1 MKVIIGLIAL
11 SFIVFFHELGHF
23 VFAKLF
29 KIKVLS
35 FSLGMGPVLLH
46 KTING
51 TDYRLS
57 LFPFGGYCGL
67 SGEKDFQKAIEENLD
82 YIPKSPDSL
91 YGINPLKRAL
101 IAFAGPLF
109 NFVLAFICF
118 VIISMVGYRYSSLTN
133 KVIIP
138 EAPQESPARDAG
150 LMTGDRIIAINNVPI
165 LNFADIFDN
174 VAPHPKETLK
184 IDVNRNGQILSFNVT
199 TLLNKDQGTGVI
211 GVIGD
216 YSEIQNFES
225 PTYSFF
231 PALLEGAKKT
241 ISTTSNT
248 IKSISILFKGVDVTK
263 VVSGPIGTTYM
274 LGETVTQSFSSSFK
288 FGLYSIL
295 TLIAFINISLGFMN
309 LLPIPVL
316 DGGLILFS
324 FIELIFKKEI
334 SPKIQ
339 IKIQTIGL
347 IIIVLIFLLGATG
360 DIRYFIEKWSKK

>member
-11 SFIVFFHELGHF
+11 SFIILFHELGHF

-29 KIKVLS
+29 GLRVLS

-57 LFPFGGYCGL
+57 LFPLGGYCGL
-67 SGEKDFQKAIEENLD
+67 AGEKDFQKAIEENLD

-91 YGINPLKRAL
+91 YSIHPFKRML

-109 NFVLAFICF
+109 NFIFAFICF
-118 VIISMVGYRYSSLTN
+118 VVISIVGFRYQSLSN
-133 KVIIP
+133 KIIIP
-138 EAPQESPARDAG
+138 EVPAQSPARDAG
-150 LMTGDRIIAINNVPI
+150 IITGDRIIAINNIPI
-165 LNFADIFDN
+165 LNFADIFDT
-174 VAPHPKETLK
+174 VAVHPNETLK
-184 IDVNRNGQILSFNVT
+184 IDVDRDGEILSFSVT

-211 GVIGD
+211 GVMGD
-216 YSEIQNFES
+216 NSAIETFES

-231 PALLEGAKKT
+231 PALLVGAKKT
-241 ISTTSNT
+241 VSTTINT
-248 IKSISILFKGVDVTK
+248 IKSLTILFKGVNVTK

-274 LGETVTQSFSSSFK
+274 LGDTVTQSFNSDFR
-288 FGLYSIL
+288 FGLYSIM
-295 TLIAFINISLGFMN
+295 TLLAFINISLGFMN

-324 FIELIFKKEI
+324 LISLIIKKEL
-334 SPKIQ
+334 SPKVQ
-339 IKIQTIGL
+339 IKIQYIGL
-347 IIIVLIFLLGATG
+347 ILIVLIFLLGATG
-360 DIRYFIEKWSKK
+360 DVRYFIEKWRSK